1 MFNRINQS
9 GQTILMVTHSV
20 KAASHASRV
29 LFIGD
34 GSVFHQ
40 MYRGNSTNEEMF
52 QKISDTLTS
61 MATGGGI
68 HG

>member
-1 MFNRINQS
+1 MGES
-9 GQTILMVTHSV
+9 GSGKTTLLNIL
-20 KAASHASRV
+20 AALDRPTRGRV

-40 MYRGNSTNEEMF
+40 MYRGDSTNEEMF

-61 MATGGGI
+61 MATGGGL